1 MLQNYSIWVWYFK
14 SDRFDFFFAE
24 KITVP
29 KLGKNSL
36 GDPWWTKGGVDNLQF
51 QSIFKSY
58 FENIITFLNDISARN
73 IIYQSII

>member
-1 MLQNYSIWVWYFK
+1 MVNQ
-14 SDRFDFFFAE
+14 
-24 KITVP
+24 
-29 KLGKNSL
+29 
-36 GDPWWTKGGVDNLQF
+36 GGVDNLQF

>member
-14 SDRFDFFFAE
+14 SDRFDFFFCLKNYCA
-24 KITVP
+24 KT
-29 KLGKNSL
+29 GKKF
-36 GDPWWTKGGVDNLQF
+36 PWRPMVNQGGVDNLQF